1 MMVRLRV
8 GRLLLRGAGLG
19 LVGAGAYTIHNAGY
33 EVNNIGKNEAIIVLI
48 YNYSYDVWLC
58 KVHWMRIQEGTV
70 DG

>member
-33 EVNNIGKNEAIIVLI
+33 EVNNIGKNETIIVLI
-48 YNYSYDVWLC
+48 YNYSYNAC
-58 KVHWMRIQEGTV
+58 KVQCMRMMQWIIN
-70 DG
+70 